1 MKTSRIQIITALFAF
16 MTLLGGCYYD
26 NVIFPEAAGPQ
37 GPVSFAG
44 DVIPIF
50 QTNCAV
56 SGCHITG
63 GQLPDLTT
71 ANAYN
76 SLILGNFV
84 STSTPKSSPLYRWMA
99 GLETLPMPPS
109 GSNLKNTA
117 IVLAWIEQGAQ
128 NN

>member
-1 MKTSRIQIITALFAF
+1 MKISRIQIITVLFAF
-16 MTLLGGCYYD
+16 ITILGGCYYD
-26 NVIFPEAAGPQ
+26 NVIFPEGATPQ
-37 GPVSFAG
+37 GPVSFSA

-50 QTNCAV
+50 QKNCAV

-76 SLILGNFV
+76 SLTIGNFV
-84 STSTPKSSPLYRWMA
+84 NTSEPKSSPLYRWMA
-99 GLETLPMPPS
+99 GLEALPMPPS
-109 GSNLKNTA
+109 GSNLTNTA
-117 IVLAWIEQGAQ
+117 IVLAWIQQGAQ